1 MTARPREGPVD
12 DDERCR
18 NRLDP
23 ALEGGARHGVAAPR
37 GLGTAAASSRGGR
50 FGRLFG
56 DLARRDPGAEAI
68 EVLADRMHV
77 ARGTDEV
84 NTRIGA
90 GYTYL
95 GQFVDHDITFDPASR
110 LERDNDPDA
119 LVNYRTPRFDLD
131 SLYGSGPADQP
142 FLYDWTRG
150 PYPGAKLLVGRNP
163 PGGELAEHDL
173 PRNAQGR
180 ATIGDA
186 RNDENV
192 IVAQLHLLFLRF
204 HNKVVERTHE
214 SQPWLT
220 RNDLFDEAQRIVR
233 WHYQWI
239 VVHELLE
246 RIVGKPMAQAVRPSL
261 VIDRG
266 VVRPTTERK
275 LFAWSGE
282 PAMPVEFSAAAYRF
296 GHSMVRSGYPVAA
309 GGTEVPILPAPG
321 REGDRHLGGF
331 RPLPAALKIDLR
343 QFFGDRPKA
352 FSMKINHR
360 LTEAL
365 FSLPPDAAQLARLNL
380 QRGRALGLPSGPDVA
395 RAMGQTPLSD
405 DELLPSKHDA
415 LHPEFWPPD
424 HRPDERAAILRAPP
438 LWFYLLREADVV
450 SKGVRLGPV
459 GGRIV
464 AEVLVGLL
472 EADPHS
478 YLRQQPAWT
487 PADSAA
493 DLGFEA
499 ATAGDFTMTDLLA
512 FTLGPGD
519 VQ

>member
-1 MTARPREGPVD
+1 MAFNAFSNVLIDAATNDLLVKGTSDPPLDPGAKFVVAVASVDDPNSKRTQGDDTNDPTAGDWVTRVPQPADAEPFQGGRRGVHLRRGADRRRGAVRLGRPQGDRPQARVTGAGEGPVD

-50 FGRLFG
+50 FGRLFE
-56 DLARRDPGAEAI
+56 DLARRDPGAEAV

-77 ARGTDEV
+77 ARGTDEA

-95 GQFVDHDITFDPASR
+95 GQFVDHDITFDPTSR

-119 LVNYRTPRFDLD
+119 LVNFRTPRFDLD

-150 PYPGAKLLVGRNP
+150 PYPGVKLLAGRNP

-186 RNDENV
+186 RNDENL

-239 VVHELLE
+239 VVHEFLE
-246 RIVGKPMAQAVRPSL
+246 RIVGKPMAQAVRPNL
-261 VIDRG
+261 VIDHG

-282 PAMPVEFSAAAYRF
+282 PAIPVEFSAAAYRF

-309 GGTEVPILPAPG
+309 GGT
-321 REGDRHLGGF
+321 
-331 RPLPAALKIDLR
+331 
-343 QFFGDRPKA
+343 
-352 FSMKINHR
+352 
-360 LTEAL
+360 
-365 FSLPPDAAQLARLNL
+365 
-380 QRGRALGLPSGPDVA
+380 RG
-395 RAMGQTPLSD
+395 
-405 DELLPSKHDA
+405 
-415 LHPEFWPPD
+415 
-424 HRPDERAAILRAPP
+424 
-438 LWFYLLREADVV
+438 
-450 SKGVRLGPV
+450 
-459 GGRIV
+459 
-464 AEVLVGLL
+464 
-472 EADPHS
+472 ADPPRCRARNAS
-478 YLRQQPAWT
+478 AT
-487 PADSAA
+487 SAA
-493 DLGFEA
+493 SGRCKRRSPSTCGA
-499 ATAGDFTMTDLLA
+499 SSATARRSSR
-512 FTLGPGD
+512 
-519 VQ
+519 